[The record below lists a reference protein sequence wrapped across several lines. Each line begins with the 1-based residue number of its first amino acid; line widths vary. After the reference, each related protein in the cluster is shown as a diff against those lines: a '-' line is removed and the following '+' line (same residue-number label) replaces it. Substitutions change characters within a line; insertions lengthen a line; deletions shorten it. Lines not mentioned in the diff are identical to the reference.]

1 MVEYVEEG
9 KREGRGKEKFAGG
22 GVWRSD
28 QAGQPKKGQGTMSLA
43 GCRDSVPAGV
53 WGNAPTAPRATNS
66 KEAANKGAG
75 SEASLP
81 VTLRVLRRAPKLL
94 YPTSM
99 QCRAR
104 WARPRSLTSDHSWSF
119 PQAGVS
125 PLRRRPKGSEN
136 RRSLRSPFGNLRFDT
151 PILLGLSYIGY
162 NQKTWHRSAE
172 NSISKQDESTR
183 KGERFALLFCC
194 VLLYKWRFWA
204 IKTRINQHCF
214 VEIVQRCKMTKKH
227 SFFLAKIMI

>member
-1 MVEYVEEG
+1 M
-9 KREGRGKEKFAGG
+9 KRRFRCIESSFFCDFFDF
-22 GVWRSD
+22 GV
-28 QAGQPKKGQGTMSLA
+28 G
-43 GCRDSVPAGV
+43 
-53 WGNAPTAPRATNS
+53 
-66 KEAANKGAG
+66 
-75 SEASLP
+75 
-81 VTLRVLRRAPKLL
+81 KLL
-94 YPTSM
+94 F
-99 QCRAR
+99 CAVH
-104 WARPRSLTSDHSWSF
+104 AHVSWSF
-119 PQAGVS
+119 FVAQGFRS
-125 PLRRRPKGSEN
+125 CGSDQRAMKTDE
-136 RRSLRSPFGNLRFDT
+136 RLRSPFGNLRFDT

-227 SFFLAKIMI
+227 SFLLAKIMI